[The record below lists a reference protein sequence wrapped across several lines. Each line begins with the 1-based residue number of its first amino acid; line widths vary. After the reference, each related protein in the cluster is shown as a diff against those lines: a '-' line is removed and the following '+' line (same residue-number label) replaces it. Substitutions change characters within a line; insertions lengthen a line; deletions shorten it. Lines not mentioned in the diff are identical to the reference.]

1 MGTMAG
7 RFENNNITNPVV
19 ETGIQLCTMKKF
31 LLIVSVG
38 WCFTASAQ
46 DPFFS
51 QAFNAP
57 LTLNPAS
64 AGNGEMDLRF
74 TAAYKRH
81 FVNVPSGMQ
90 YAAVGVDRYVKNL
103 HGGVGLLLTSSREGY
118 LAKNSLHAMYSYALC
133 LPSSRLHLG
142 LQAGVANRS
151 INYNKLYFSN
161 QIDNTGI
168 IPGSVS
174 GVDVALNN
182 NKYFADFAAGFI
194 YYYRDNWMFGGGAH
208 HISQPDE
215 SLTSNIYSQ
224 LPRRWFGY
232 ARYKMD
238 LDEDGDSYF
247 LPSVIFYKQAKNTSS
262 AFGCE
267 YKNAR
272 MAIGAWYR
280 SNMNF
285 NNSDAFVVTLSLDL
299 FDRRY
304 NETDRVRVG
313 MAYDATTGKLG
324 FSRSAGSAEGAFV
337 WERLTATGIKSDE
350 RCDEDYRMKGTPCP
364 QRF

>member
-1 MGTMAG
+1 
-7 RFENNNITNPVV
+7 
-19 ETGIQLCTMKKF
+19 MKKILF
-31 LLIVSVG
+31 MVLAFG
-38 WCFTASAQ
+38 WLSSIAQ

-64 AGNGEMDLRF
+64 AGNAEMDLRF
-74 TAAYKRH
+74 TATYKRH

-103 HGGVGLLLTSSREGY
+103 HGGVGLLLTGSKEGY
-118 LAKNSLHAMYSYALC
+118 LAKNSLHAIYSYALC
-133 LPSSRLHLG
+133 LPDSRLHLG
-142 LQAGVANRS
+142 LQAGMSNRS
-151 INYNKLYFSN
+151 VNYNKLYFSD

-174 GVDVALNN
+174 GVDLAVNN

-194 YYYRDNWMFGGGAH
+194 YYYRENLMIGGGAQ
-208 HISQPDE
+208 HINQPDE
-215 SLTSNIYSQ
+215 SLTSNTYSK

-232 ARYKMD
+232 LRYKLD
-238 LDEDGDSYF
+238 LDEEGDSYL
-247 LPSVIFYKQAKNTSS
+247 LPSVLFYKQALNSS
-262 AFGCE
+262 AGIGIE
-267 YKNAR
+267 YKNVR

-285 NNSDAFVVTLSLDL
+285 TNSDAFVVTLSLDL

-324 FSRSAGSAEGAFV
+324 FSRSAGSGEGAFI
-337 WERLTATGIKSDE
+337 WEKLTATGIKSDE
-350 RCDEDYRMKGTPCP
+350 RCDADYRMKGTPCP

>member
-1 MGTMAG
+1 
-7 RFENNNITNPVV
+7 
-19 ETGIQLCTMKKF
+19 MKKY
-31 LLIVSVG
+31 LLTGMIFWGLHS
-38 WCFTASAQ
+38 FAQ

-64 AGNGEMDLRF
+64 AGNAEMDLRF
-74 TAAYKRH
+74 TATYKRH
-81 FVNVPSGMQ
+81 FINVPSGMQ
-90 YAAVGVDRYVKNL
+90 YAAVGVDRYIKNL
-103 HGGVGLLLTSSREGY
+103 HGGVGLLLTSSKEGY
-118 LAKNSLHAMYSYALC
+118 LAKNSLQAMYSYALC

-151 INYNKLYFSN
+151 INYNKLYFSD

-174 GVDVALNN
+174 GVDIALNN

-194 YYYRDNWMFGGGAH
+194 YYYRENLMIGGGAQ
-208 HISQPDE
+208 HINQPDE
-215 SLTSNIYSQ
+215 SLTNNIYSK
-224 LPRRWFGY
+224 LPRKWFGY
-232 ARYKMD
+232 VRYKYD
-238 LDEDGDSYF
+238 LDEDGDSYL
-247 LPSVIFYKQAKNTSS
+247 LPSVLLYKQAQNSS
-262 AFGCE
+262 TGFGCE

-272 MAIGAWYR
+272 MAIGAWFR
-280 SNMNF
+280 TNMNF
-285 NNSDAFVVTLSLDL
+285 KNSDAFVVTLSLDL

-324 FSRSAGSAEGAFV
+324 FSRSAGSGEGAFI
-337 WERLTATGIKSDE
+337 WEKLTASGIKSDE
-350 RCDEDYRMKGTPCP
+350 RCDADYRMKGTPCP

>member
-1 MGTMAG
+1 
-7 RFENNNITNPVV
+7 
-19 ETGIQLCTMKKF
+19 MKKN
-31 LLIVSVG
+31 LLIGLAFCSLI
-38 WCFTASAQ
+38 AKAQ

-57 LTLNPAS
+57 LSLNPAS

-74 TAAYKRH
+74 TATLKRH
-81 FVNVPSGMQ
+81 FVNVPSSMQ
-90 YAAVGVDRYVKNL
+90 YAAVGVDRHIKNL
-103 HGGVGLLLTSSREGY
+103 HGGVGLLVTSSKEGY

-133 LPSSRLHLG
+133 LPNSRLHLG
-142 LQAGVANRS
+142 LQAGMSNRS
-151 INYNKLYFSN
+151 VNYDKLYFSN

-174 GVDVALNN
+174 GVDRALNN

-194 YYYRDNWMFGGGAH
+194 YYYSDKWMFGGGAH
-208 HISQPDE
+208 HINQPDE
-215 SLTSNIYSQ
+215 SLTSNMYSK
-224 LPRRWFGY
+224 LPRQWFGY
-232 ARYKMD
+232 IRYKYD

-247 LPSVIFYKQAKNTSS
+247 LPGVLLYNQAQNSS
-262 AFGCE
+262 IGVGCE

-285 NNSDAFVVTLSLDL
+285 TNSDAFVVTLSLDL

-313 MAYDATTGKLG
+313 MAYDATTGNLG
-324 FSRSAGSAEGAFV
+324 FSRSSGSAEAAFI
-337 WERLTATGIKSDE
+337 WEKLTSNGTISDE
-350 RCDEDYRMKGTPCP
+350 RCDTDYRMNGTPCP

>member
-1 MGTMAG
+1 
-7 RFENNNITNPVV
+7 
-19 ETGIQLCTMKKF
+19 MKKI
-31 LLIVSVG
+31 LLTWFVFAALKS
-38 WCFTASAQ
+38 FAQ

-64 AGNGEMDLRF
+64 AGNAEMDLRF
-74 TAAYKRH
+74 TATYKRH
-81 FVNVPSGMQ
+81 FINVPSAMQ

-103 HGGVGLLLTSSREGY
+103 HGGVGLLLTGSKEGY

-142 LQAGVANRS
+142 LQAGMSNRS
-151 INYNKLYFSN
+151 VNYDKLYFSD

-168 IPGSVS
+168 IPGSLS
-174 GVDVALNN
+174 GVDIALNN

-194 YYYRDNWMFGGGAH
+194 YYYRENLMVGGGAQ
-208 HISQPDE
+208 HINQPDE
-215 SLTSNIYSQ
+215 SLTSNTYSK

-232 ARYKMD
+232 ARYKLN
-238 LDEDGDSYF
+238 LDEEGDSYF
-247 LPSVIFYKQAKNTSS
+247 LPSVLIYKQAQNSS
-262 AFGCE
+262 AGIGIE
-267 YKNAR
+267 YKNVR

-285 NNSDAFVVTLSLDL
+285 TNSDAFVVTLSLDL

-313 MAYDATTGKLG
+313 MSYDATTGKLG
-324 FSRSAGSAEGAFV
+324 FSRSSGSGEGSFI
-337 WERLTATGIKSDE
+337 WERLTSTGIKSDE
-350 RCDEDYRMKGTPCP
+350 RCDADYRMNGTPCP

>member
-1 MGTMAG
+1 
-7 RFENNNITNPVV
+7 
-19 ETGIQLCTMKKF
+19 MKKY
-31 LLIVSVG
+31 LLIALLASG
-38 WCFTASAQ
+38 LKSSAQ

-57 LTLNPAS
+57 LSLNPAS
-64 AGNGEMDLRF
+64 AGNAEMDLRF

-81 FVNVPSGMQ
+81 FVNVPSSMQ
-90 YAAVGVDRYVKNL
+90 YAAVGVDRYIKNL
-103 HGGVGLLLTSSREGY
+103 HGGVGLLLTGSREGY

-133 LPSSRLHLG
+133 LPNSRLHLG
-142 LQAGVANRS
+142 LQAGIANRS
-151 INYNKLYFSN
+151 VNYNKLYFSN

-194 YYYRDNWMFGGGAH
+194 YYYSDKLMIGGGAH
-208 HISQPDE
+208 HINQPDE
-215 SLTSNIYSQ
+215 SLTSNIYSK
-224 LPRRWFGY
+224 LPRQWFGY
-232 ARYKMD
+232 MRYKWN
-238 LDEDGDSYF
+238 LDEEGDSYF
-247 LPSVIFYKQAKNTSS
+247 LPSVLFYKQAQNSS
-262 AFGCE
+262 AGIGIE

-285 NNSDAFVVTLSLDL
+285 TNSDAFVVTLSLDL

-304 NETDRVRVG
+304 NETDRGRVG
-313 MAYDATTGKLG
+313 MAYDATTGTLG
-324 FSRSAGSAEGAFV
+324 FSRSSGSAEGAFI
-337 WERLTATGIKSDE
+337 WEKLTSNGTVSDE
-350 RCDEDYRMKGTPCP
+350 RCDTDYRMNGTPCP

>member
-1 MGTMAG
+1 LGGGEA
-7 RFENNNITNPVV
+7 FLKFKKIIVAKNY
-19 ETGIQLCTMKKF
+19 TMKKY
-31 LLIVSVG
+31 LLTCMVFWG
-38 WCFTASAQ
+38 LNAPAQ

-64 AGNGEMDLRF
+64 AGNAEMDLRF
-74 TAAYKRH
+74 TATYKRH
-81 FVNVPSGMQ
+81 FINVPSGMQ
-90 YAAVGVDRYVKNL
+90 YAAVGVDRYIKNL
-103 HGGVGLLLTSSREGY
+103 HGGVGVLLTSSKEGY
-118 LAKNSLHAMYSYALC
+118 LAKNSLQAMYSYALC

-151 INYNKLYFSN
+151 INYSKLYFSD

-174 GVDVALNN
+174 GVDIALNN

-194 YYYRDNWMFGGGAH
+194 YYYRENLMIGGGAQ
-208 HISQPDE
+208 HINQPDE
-215 SLTSNIYSQ
+215 SLTNNIYSK
-224 LPRRWFGY
+224 LPRKWFGY
-232 ARYKMD
+232 IRYKYD
-238 LDEDGDSYF
+238 LDEDGDSYL
-247 LPSVIFYKQAKNTSS
+247 LPSVLLYKQAQNSS
-262 AFGCE
+262 TGFGCE

-272 MAIGAWYR
+272 MAIGAWFR
-280 SNMNF
+280 TNMNF
-285 NNSDAFVVTLSLDL
+285 KNSDAFVVTLSLDL

-324 FSRSAGSAEGAFV
+324 FSRSAGSGEGAFI
-337 WERLTATGIKSDE
+337 WEKLTANGIKSDE
-350 RCDEDYRMKGTPCP
+350 RCDADYRMKGTPCP